1 MTVINQSTV
10 EIKRI
15 VFIYSYAVAD
25 TIMCLESRGIS
36 LLGKTRLRRHLWLRL
51 RSHKLLIGTY
61 EGILLVLAEKPE
73 YKHKIS

>member
-25 TIMCLESRGIS
+25 TIMWNHGLS